1 MYLNNY
7 KNKDGI
13 MIFSGMANEI
23 YASLAIDGNKQKMT
37 LPRGKWKNVTTRNDV
52 EIIEYADSE
61 GNLWDLSYG
70 TDFPYSYKELNKE
83 LLSSLISI
91 FEGEIQEL
99 AEVSLKIQPIVDTL
113 SSKFSRETIK
123 TSIGNQIHQLQ
134 NMVEEI
140 KRDLNAKSYE
150 GIEDEVMCE
159 SEVEDYGRG
168 AIRDS
173 LNGFISEVS
182 RG

>member
-37 LPRGKWKNVTTRNDV
+37 LPRGKWKNVTTSNDV

-91 FEGEIQEL
+91 FESEIQEL
-99 AEVSLKIQPIVDTL
+99 AEVFMKIQPIIDTL
-113 SSKFSRETIK
+113 SSKSSRETIK
-123 TSIGNQIHQLQ
+123 TSIGNQIRQTQ
-134 NMVEEI
+134 TVVEEI
-140 KRDLNAKSYE
+140 KRDLNSNLYE
-150 GIEDEVMCE
+150 GLEDEVDVMCE

-168 AIRDS
+168 IVS
-173 LNGFISEVS
+173 GTIS
-182 RG
+182 G